1 MRSACEHRRGVR
13 RRGVA
18 LLALAYYLLMTLA
31 CAVGIAVGVWHG
43 LLTLSLLGCALGLY
57 SASELRALM
66 AWLRSSGSSRPSVQ
80 PAWHVLAYAAGFVL
94 LAVGT
99 VWTWGSP

>member
-1 MRSACEHRRGVR
+1 MRSACECGRAVR

-18 LLALAYYLLMTLA
+18 LLALACYLLMTLA
-31 CAVGIAVGVWHG
+31 CAAGIAVGVWHG

-66 AWLRSSGSSRPSVQ
+66 AWLRSPGPSRPPVQ
-80 PAWHVLAYAAGFVL
+80 PAWHLLACAAGFVL

-99 VWTWGSP
+99 AWGGSP